1 MIYLDANATTPPAP
15 EVIEA
20 MLPFLTTRWGNP
32 SSLYPFGNELGQ
44 VIDKARGQIASL
56 IGAAR
61 PAEILFTSGGTE
73 ANHLAIR
80 GALLAHPQKKHL
92 ITSVVEH
99 SSILS
104 LCKLLEA
111 DGYTVTY
118 LPVDTSGQISLAD
131 LEAAIT
137 DATALVSLMWANN
150 ETGILFPMA
159 KIAEICARKN
169 VLLHSDAIQAVGKLP
184 LNLEKVGVNLLSL
197 SGHKFH
203 GPKGVGALYIRRG
216 TKWTTPIPGSQEH
229 GRRAGTENVASI
241 VGLGVAAELAQQFLV
256 KGAADLMQKRNALEM
271 LLTQSIPDCTVNGAA
286 VPRIGNTS
294 NINIGN
300 VNGEAL
306 ITLLAREHDIC
317 LSTGSACSAGHIKAS
332 HVMTAMGVDMDR
344 YSPLRISL
352 SRLTTDTEIQ
362 TVIQALPQAV
372 SQLRA
377 QNPNNNG

>member
-1 MIYLDANATTPPAP
+1 MPYLDNNATTKPAP

-44 VIDKARGQIASL
+44 VLDAARTKIASL

-61 PAEILFTSGGTE
+61 SAEILFTSGGTE

-80 GALLAHPQKKHL
+80 GTLLAHPQKKH
-92 ITSVVEH
+92 IVISVVEH
-99 SSILS
+99 SSILN

-118 LPVDTSGQISLAD
+118 LPVDSSGQISLAD

-137 DATALVSLMWANN
+137 DHTALVSLMWANN

-184 LNLEKVGVNLLSL
+184 LNLEKVGVNFLSIA
-197 SGHKFH
+197 GHKLH

-216 TKWTTPIPGSQEH
+216 SKWVTPTPGSQEH
-229 GRRAGTENVASI
+229 GRRAGTENVAGI
-241 VGLGVAAELAQQFLV
+241 VGLGVAAELAQGFLTT
-256 KGAADLMQKRNALEM
+256 GAAEVMQKRNVIET
-271 LLTQSIPDCTVNGAA
+271 LLLQSIPDCSVNGAS
-286 VPRIGNTS
+286 VPRVGNTS

-300 VNGEAL
+300 VNGEVL
-306 ITLLAREHDIC
+306 ITLLAREYDIC
-317 LSTGSACSAGHIKAS
+317 LSTGSACSAGHVAAS
-332 HVMTAMGVDMDR
+332 HVLTAMGVDMAR

-352 SRLTTDTEIQ
+352 SRTTSDADIHTLLQ
-362 TVIQALPQAV
+362 DLPQAV
-372 SQLRA
+372 ARLRG
-377 QNPNNNG
+377 QNPNN

>member
-1 MIYLDANATTPPAP
+1 MLYLDNNATTQPAP

-32 SSLYPFGNELGQ
+32 SSLYPFGNDLGQ
-44 VIDKARGQIASL
+44 VLDGARVKIAAL

-99 SSILS
+99 SGILS
-104 LCKLLEA
+104 LCKRLEA
-111 DGYTVTY
+111 DGYSVTY
-118 LPVDTSGQISLAD
+118 LPVDSSGEISLAD

-159 KIAEICARKN
+159 KVAEICARKN
-169 VLLHSDAIQAVGKLP
+169 VPLHSDAIQAVGKLP
-184 LNLEKVGVNLLSL
+184 LNLEKVGVNFLSM

-216 TKWTTPIPGSQEH
+216 SKWTTPTPGSQEH
-229 GRRAGTENVASI
+229 GRRAGTENVAGI
-241 VGLGVAAELAQQFLV
+241 VGLGVAAELAQRFLAE
-256 KGAADLMQKRNALEM
+256 GASELMQKRNVLEM
-271 LLTQSIPDCTVNGAA
+271 LLTQSIPDCTVNGAT
-286 VPRIGNTS
+286 VPRVGNTS
-294 NINIGN
+294 SINIGN

-306 ITLLAREHDIC
+306 ITLLARGHNIC
-317 LSTGSACSAGHIKAS
+317 LSTGSACSAGNVAAS
-332 HVMTAMGVDMDR
+332 HVLTAMGVDMDH

-352 SRLTTDTEIQ
+352 SRLTTDAEIQ
-362 TVIQALPQAV
+362 TLVQALPQAV
-372 SQLRA
+372 SRLRA
-377 QNPNNNG
+377 QNPSK